1 MPPEAEPGREDSR
14 SASIQPL
21 ALGVG
26 IALML
31 VGSFRPDWLAEH
43 SGKVNHGLAMLW
55 FWAMAAGFVRGVGFI
70 PRFWLW
76 RWIFSGWAAFAA
88 LAGALA
94 WRFAGGALTPG

>member
-1 MPPEAEPGREDSR
+1 MPPEAVPGREETR
-14 SASIQPL
+14 PASIQPL

-31 VGSFRPDWLAEH
+31 VGSFRPDWLAEA
-43 SGKVNHGLAMLW
+43 SGKANHGLAMLW

-94 WRFAGGALTPG
+94 WRFAGAAVI